1 MLSRFRVCGVRCKEF
16 DSCSVLREQG
26 PDASSQYRANQN
38 VRIDNQHSGFAL
50 LRAPPPLE
58 IIDEFLFAGSGRGDQ
73 GIQLF
78 ASGA

>member
-1 MLSRFRVCGVRCKEF
+1 MFSRFRICGIRCKEF
-16 DSCSVLREQG
+16 DGCSVLRKQR
-26 PDASSQYRANQN
+26 PDANPQFRANQD

-58 IIDEFLFAGSGRGDQ
+58 IIDEFLFTGSGRRNQ
-73 GIQLF
+73 GIQLL